1 MKNIP
6 WTKIGITLLWVL
18 GIATIGI
25 SLAFTEIKQ
34 QDLKCKKITINVNKS
49 DENYFINKQD
59 ISAIIQFGGDSLLNK
74 YVNKINVKRLEKL
87 IEANKYIFKA
97 EVFIDLN
104 GELFVN
110 VQQRKPLLRIFTADQ
125 HSFYLD
131 ENGLKMPLSPNYSAK
146 VLSANGNIEEIYGG
160 IYDSVKNPLLND
172 LFELTKFI
180 KANEFWDAQIEQI
193 FIEEN
198 KDITLIPRV
207 GNQKIL
213 FGSIENRDEKFE
225 KLFLFYTKAMSK
237 VGWDTY
243 SIINLK
249 FKNQIVAT
257 KSGMGIVLPK
267 PILDTV
273 VATDR
278 LDTTLTVL

>member
-6 WTKIGITLLWVL
+6 WKKIGITLLWVL
-18 GIATIGI
+18 GIATIGL

-34 QDLKCKKITINVNKS
+34 HDLKCKKITINVNKS

-87 IEANKYIFKA
+87 IEANKYISNA

-131 ENGLKMPLSPNYSAK
+131 EHGLKMPLSPNYSAK

-160 IYDSVKNPLLND
+160 IFDSVKNPLLND

-225 KLFLFYTKAMSK
+225 KLFLFYTKAMPK

-257 KSGMGIVLPK
+257 KSGMSIVLPK